1 MTSVQEFYNQQWD
14 GTHDY
19 VFSTV
24 MKDAINHSY
33 SFLGPLSGKSIIEI
47 GGGYGKQAIY
57 FATKGAAVT
66 VVDISAESLK
76 ATKQLAQQQGVKLI
90 TLQMDAQQLQFPAE
104 SFDLVYINSLFM
116 HVNQQ
121 KVLQEC
127 SRVLKKEGKLVVL
140 EPMKYAPFVQ
150 AYRLFSSY
158 RKMRPRYATLK
169 MFRTGKKYFTEYHHQ
184 EFYFLSSALLP
195 LFYVKNKYLHHLYHY
210 VSALDNFLLR
220 IFPFLRYGCWVSV
233 AEYRK

>member
-14 GTHDY
+14 GTHYY

-57 FATKGAAVT
+57 FATKGAVVT
-66 VVDISAESLK
+66 LIDISAESLK

-90 TLQMDAQQLQFPAE
+90 TLQMDAQQLLFPAK

-116 HVNQQ
+116 HVN
-121 KVLQEC
+121 
-127 SRVLKKEGKLVVL
+127 
-140 EPMKYAPFVQ
+140 
-150 AYRLFSSY
+150 
-158 RKMRPRYATLK
+158 
-169 MFRTGKKYFTEYHHQ
+169 
-184 EFYFLSSALLP
+184 
-195 LFYVKNKYLHHLYHY
+195 
-210 VSALDNFLLR
+210 
-220 IFPFLRYGCWVSV
+220 
-233 AEYRK
+233 